1 MNQTPRD
8 PRSTHH
14 GLRNARMTTEATVAE
29 AWAAPGER
37 REALDL
43 GRYGVTTRAVVIALV
58 LTWLS
63 GYWIRQSEIVA
74 LACQGTEAVPSIPG
88 VGALMLV
95 LLGNTLARRTRFL
108 RPLRVPEIITIF
120 LFVTVATTMFGCGI
134 GRFLLACLSA
144 PFYYSSPAAPLEE
157 LARFIPSWMSPQDPS
172 VHRWLYESAPAG
184 QVPWQAWQWPMVA
197 WTGFFLMFGGMLLC
211 LMMLFSRRWVDEER
225 LVFPLVRLPLQMI
238 DPQYSEVPF
247 FKARATWIGIALA
260 VALNALNIVRGV
272 FFGGPSGGLSIDLA
286 KALVG
291 APWNALQPLNVHL
304 RPELVG
310 LSYLISTELS
320 FSVWFFQLLSKFQS
334 FMMSG
339 VMGLRLPGAPFAQEQ
354 GIGAYVVLGG
364 ILFWK
369 GRRPFVEGWRVI
381 MARFYGG
388 RAPEGGT
395 LAWPLVGALAG
406 FLGAVIFCRAAGM
419 ATWLSLLYLAV
430 LTSVAVVYGRLRA
443 ETGVPL
449 VWAFPYGL
457 AHKAVRYF
465 MNSRVMVPPGTEPRS
480 ATIYNLFLFMSRGY
494 FPTVTGYGIEGYAL
508 GQSGGIHKSGV
519 FRLLLA
525 AVGVGALCSFY
536 FHLIPYYDRGA
547 VGLRGGL
554 WGSSEAQAQYAAL
567 WQSIQMPVPPD
578 IPRIIATISGGAFLS
593 LLTVVRG
600 QFFGFPFHPL
610 GYAVACSYG
619 ELLWGPFLLTWAIKS
634 LLLRYGGHQAYLKAL
649 PGFLGFALGHFVV
662 AGAIWGTLGAALGG
676 PFLRYGVWFG

>member
-1 MNQTPRD
+1 MPHPDETLAD
-8 PRSTHH
+8 D
-14 GLRNARMTTEATVAE
+14 
-29 AWAAPGER
+29 R
-37 REALDL
+37 REGLA
-43 GRYGVTTRAVVIALV
+43 RYGVTVRAVIIALIA
-58 LTWLS
+58 TWLA
-63 GYWIRQSEIVA
+63 GYWIRQSEIIA

-88 VGALMLV
+88 VGV
-95 LLGNTLARRTRFL
+95 LILILIGNAAAARTRVL
-108 RPLRVPEIITIF
+108 RPLRVPEIIAIF

-157 LARFIPSWMSPQDPS
+157 LARFIPSWMSPQDPA
-172 VHRWLYESAPAG
+172 VHRWLYESAPTG
-184 QVPWQAWQWPMVA
+184 QVPWLAWQWPMLA

-211 LMMLFSRRWVDEER
+211 LMMIFSRRWVDEER

-238 DPQYSEVPF
+238 DPGYSDVPF
-247 FKARATWIGIALA
+247 FKSRATWYGIGLALL
-260 VALNALNIVRGV
+260 LNVFNIVRGV
-272 FFGGPSGGLSIDLA
+272 FFGGPSGGLYVDLA
-286 KALVG
+286 KQLVG
-291 APWNALQPLNVHL
+291 APWNALQPMNVHL

-320 FSVWFFQLLSKFQS
+320 FSVWFFHLFSKLQAFL
-334 FMMSG
+334 MSG
-339 VMGLRLPGAPFAQEQ
+339 MMGLRLPGAPFAQEQ
-354 GIGAYVVLGG
+354 GIGAYVILGG

-369 GRRPFVEGWRVI
+369 GRQPFVEGWRALT
-381 MARFYGG
+381 ARFFGG
-388 RAPEGGT
+388 ERGDGSSM
-395 LAWPLVGALAG
+395 AWPLLGALAG
-406 FLGAVIFCRAAGM
+406 FIGAVIFCSAAGM
-419 ATWLSLLYLAV
+419 AVWLSVLYLAI

-465 MNSRVMVPPGTEPRS
+465 VNSRVLIPADSEPRS
-480 ATIYNLFLFMSRGY
+480 ATIFNLFLFMSRGY

-508 GQSGGIHKSGV
+508 GQSGGVDKRGV

-525 AVGVGALCSFY
+525 AIGVGALCSFY

-554 WGSSEAQAQYAAL
+554 WGSGEAQAQYASL
-567 WQSIQMPVPPD
+567 WQNIQMPAPPD
-578 IPRIIATISGGAFLS
+578 VPRIIATLSGGAFIS
-593 LLTVVRG
+593 LLTFIRG
-600 QFFGFPFHPL
+600 QFLAFPFHPL

-634 LLLRYGGHQAYLKAL
+634 LLLRYGGHDAYLKAL